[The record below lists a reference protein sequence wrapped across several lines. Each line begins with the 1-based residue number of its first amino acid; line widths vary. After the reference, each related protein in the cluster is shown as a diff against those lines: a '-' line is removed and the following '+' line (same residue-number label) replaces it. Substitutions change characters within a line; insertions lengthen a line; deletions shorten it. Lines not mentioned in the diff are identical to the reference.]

1 MHSANPAAL
10 QRVTERGPVT
20 PEVFEREIAPC
31 YEPIVLRGQV
41 ADWPSVQAGR
51 GGEEATLEYL
61 AQFRGGAPLEVLV
74 GKPEIEGRFFYSADM
89 QGFNFSRQR
98 VPLEA
103 LLGELARFI
112 GAEGT
117 PPALYANA
125 ATAAEHFPGW
135 ADANRLDLVASGASP
150 RLWIGNAVSVATHFD
165 ASANVAAVVAGRRR
179 FTLFPPDQSANM
191 YVGPLDRT
199 LAGPPVSMPDP
210 DAPDLD
216 RYPRYAEALRHAL
229 VADLEPGDALFIPAI
244 WWHHVRA
251 LDPVNVL
258 VNYWWAYD
266 ASATPF
272 IAMVHA
278 LMSIRD
284 LPLEQ
289 KQAWRAWFDYLIFD
303 ADADKAADHLPPH
316 VRTVLGPASEER
328 TERIRAFLLG
338 SLSGGARP
346 PRNSPR

>member
-1 MHSANPAAL
+1 
-10 QRVTERGPVT
+10 
-20 PEVFEREIAPC
+20 
-31 YEPIVLRGQV
+31 VLRGQV
-41 ADWPSVQAGR
+41 ADWPAVRAGR
-51 GGEEATLEYL
+51 AGDRAMLDYL
-61 AQFRGGAPLEVLV
+61 AGFRGGASLEVLV
-74 GKPEIEGRFFYSADM
+74 GAPEIDGRFFYSDDM

-103 LLGELARFI
+103 LLSELARFA
-112 GAEGT
+112 GAGDA

-135 ADANRLDLVASGASP
+135 ADANRLDLAANNATP
-150 RLWIGNAVSVATHFD
+150 RLWIGNAVRVATHFD

-179 FTLFPPDQSANM
+179 FTLFPPTQAANM

-210 DAPDLD
+210 EVPDLD
-216 RYPRYAEALRHAL
+216 RYPRFAEALRHAL

-272 IAMVHA
+272 IAMIHA

-289 KQAWRAWFDYLIFD
+289 KQAWRAWFDHLVFD
-303 ADADKAADHLPPH
+303 EDAAHAGDHLPPH

-328 TERIRAFLLG
+328 SERLRAFLLG
-338 SLSGGARP
+338 SLSSGVRP

>member
-10 QRVTERGPVT
+10 RRVKEREAVT
-20 PEVFEREIAPC
+20 PEVFAGEIASG
-31 YEPIVLRGQV
+31 YEPVVLRGQV
-41 ADWPSVQAGR
+41 AGWPAVQAGR
-51 GGEEATLEYL
+51 EGSQAMLEYL
-61 AQFRGGAPLEVLV
+61 ARFRGGAALEVLV
-74 GKPEIEGRFFYSADM
+74 STPEIDGRFFYSEDM
-89 QGFNFSRQR
+89 QGFNFTRQR

-103 LLGELARFI
+103 LLGELARFA

-135 ADANRLDLVASGASP
+135 AEANRLDLAASGATP
-150 RLWIGNAVSVATHFD
+150 RLWIGNAVRIATHFD

-179 FTLFPPDQSANM
+179 FTLFPPTQAANM

-210 DAPDLD
+210 ESPDLT

-272 IAMVHA
+272 IAMIHA

-284 LPLEQ
+284 LPPEQ
-289 KQAWRAWFDYLIFD
+289 KQAWRAWFDYLVFD
-303 ADADKAADHLPPH
+303 EDAASAGDHLPPH
-316 VRTVLGPASEER
+316 VRSVLGPASEER
-328 TERIRAFLLG
+328 TERLRAFLLG
-338 SLSGGARP
+338 SLSGGAK